1 MPQLSDVVGGL
12 LRDIAQACAVVDNT
26 TAHLATQYEAD
37 PILKYFSAPKIEVQ
51 EVNIELKVAI
61 LQAATE
67 SVGTEVVIDNAVLQT
82 LRESDIS
89 TIKMTIF
96 VKKFDKIS

>member
-1 MPQLSDVVGGL
+1 MAQLSDIVGGL
-12 LRDIAQACAVVDNT
+12 LIDIAKACAVVDNT
-26 TAHLATQYEAD
+26 TADLAAQYERH
-37 PILKYFSAPKIEVQ
+37 PTLKYFSAPKIEVQ
-51 EVNIELKVAI
+51 DISIELKVAV

-67 SVGTEVVIDNAVLQT
+67 TVGMEVVVDNSTLQT

-89 TIKMTIF
+89 TIKMTIS